1 METKQL
7 KIGSLCTGYGG
18 LDMAIEALTGGVT
31 TWSSEIDKASIK
43 LINERFKV
51 PQIGNLTKLD
61 WSKIEPIDILT
72 AGYPCQPFS
81 HAGSRKGTNDPRHIW
96 PSIKEAIRI
105 LRPKGVFMENVT
117 GHLNLGFSNV
127 LGDLAEIGFNAQW
140 ICLRASDV
148 GAPHRRERLFIFAYP
163 NDEFAKRQLLSE
175 LGYEQSSSRF
185 NLFMQ
190 SKQGQVTTY
199 SHPRTYS
206 QLRRGYRELRAEGN
220 RLRAGQDEG
229 QAGQVARGSTA
240 YDLAIEHWEGLTRK
254 APDSLTDGFVDTRFI
269 EWLMGL
275 PEGWVTGMGFTRIQE
290 SKLLGNGVVPAQA
303 YAAYSLILDNLCK
316 S

>member
-148 GAPHRRERLFIFAYP
+148 
-163 NDEFAKRQLLSE
+163 
-175 LGYEQSSSRF
+175 
-185 NLFMQ
+185 
-190 SKQGQVTTY
+190 
-199 SHPRTYS
+199 
-206 QLRRGYRELRAEGN
+206 
-220 RLRAGQDEG
+220 
-229 QAGQVARGSTA
+229 
-240 YDLAIEHWEGLTRK
+240 
-254 APDSLTDGFVDTRFI
+254 
-269 EWLMGL
+269 
-275 PEGWVTGMGFTRIQE
+275 
-290 SKLLGNGVVPAQA
+290 
-303 YAAYSLILDNLCK
+303 
-316 S
+316 